1 MIDHDKRL
9 PARGV
14 PQEVLANERP
24 VAPPYS
30 PEFVCKTSLGALGRL
45 TELALDP
52 NFGRLFFGIGNQLPE
67 LSPRGLAHGNG
78 SAGQVS
84 S

>member
-1 MIDHDKRL
+1 MIEHNRRL
-9 PARGV
+9 SARGA
-14 PQEVLANERP
+14 PREMLANGTP

-30 PEFVCKTSLGALGRL
+30 PAFVCQTPLGALGRL

-52 NFGRLFFGIGNQLPE
+52 SFGGPLFGVRNELPE
-67 LSPRGLAHGNG
+67 LPARGLAPGNG
-78 SAGQVS
+78 GAGQVS

>member
-14 PQEVLANERP
+14 PNERP

-67 LSPRGLAHGNG
+67 LSPRGLAPGNG
-78 SAGQVS
+78 GAGQVS